1 MPRLIIFLLF
11 LCSGFYL
18 SAQDCTAYMPME
30 EGSVREMKTYDER
43 DKLTGSTIQ
52 TVKEVKGSAEK
63 MDIIVHFQHFDKKG
77 EEVHQGDVEYSC
89 EDGVFTVDI
98 GTYMQPGTMES
109 VEEMEVEVDATNL
122 EIPSHLEPGMKLNDG
137 IITIKASTGGM
148 TLMTLQT
155 RVFDRIVESR
165 ETITTEAGTFD
176 CYKVTQM
183 IEIKTLGKFVVKGI
197 EWIAENIGT
206 VRSESYNKKGKLS
219 GYSVLTSLK

>member
-1 MPRLIIFLLF
+1 
-11 LCSGFYL
+11 
-18 SAQDCTAYMPME
+18 
-30 EGSVREMKTYDER
+30 
-43 DKLTGSTIQ
+43 
-52 TVKEVKGSAEK
+52 
-63 MDIIVHFQHFDKKG
+63 
-77 EEVHQGDVEYSC
+77 
-89 EDGVFTVDI
+89 
-98 GTYMQPGTMES
+98 
-109 VEEMEVEVDATNL
+109 MEVEVDATNL

>member
-77 EEVHQGDVEYSC
+77 EEVRLRKWRLRL
-89 EDGVFTVDI
+89 
-98 GTYMQPGTMES
+98 MQ
-109 VEEMEVEVDATNL
+109 
-122 EIPSHLEPGMKLNDG
+122 
-137 IITIKASTGGM
+137 
-148 TLMTLQT
+148 QT
-155 RVFDRIVESR
+155 WK
-165 ETITTEAGTFD
+165 
-176 CYKVTQM
+176 YP
-183 IEIKTLGKFVVKGI
+183 
-197 EWIAENIGT
+197 
-206 VRSESYNKKGKLS
+206 
-219 GYSVLTSLK
+219 LTWNPE